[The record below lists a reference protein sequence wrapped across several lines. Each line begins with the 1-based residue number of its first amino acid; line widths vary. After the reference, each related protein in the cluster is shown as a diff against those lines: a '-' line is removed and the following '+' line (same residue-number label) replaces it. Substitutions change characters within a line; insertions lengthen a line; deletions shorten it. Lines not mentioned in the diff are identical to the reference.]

1 MLEVLDIPEAPADLG
16 PWLDRLIVSPDLAGA
31 VDDLSAIHGAT
42 EETLSVE
49 AAREWLGRDID
60 AVLERGLGAVENAR
74 LRGLLVR
81 PALLPAIQ
89 ELVFVDG
96 GEYWNRLVE
105 EASDATP
112 APRATQARPRWLFAL
127 APLAIAASIAAL
139 VAVEMRQDPGAG
151 GKGADSDLTVMRGTG
166 GDSKP
171 SVGAESQPWG
181 WSRTGLLNGAKDP
194 AAVTGLLADALEDWF
209 RVTSAADDSDL
220 PTLRLRMEELWAG
233 CEQAL
238 ALPLAGVAP
247 DVRQGIR
254 SQIALFQKRL
264 QALLRRLD
272 DDDPSGSQSLVAAD
286 LKRDVDGLVRETV
299 DALRR
304 LK

>member
-16 PWLDRLIVSPDLAGA
+16 SWLDRLVVSPDLAGA
-31 VDDLSAIHGAT
+31 VDDLAAIHGAT
-42 EETLSVE
+42 EESPSVE

-105 EASDATP
+105 ESSDATP
-112 APRATQARPRWLFAL
+112 VPRATQARPRWLFAL
-127 APLAIAASIAAL
+127 APLAIAASIAAF

-151 GKGADSDLTVMRGTG
+151 GKGAGSDRTVMRGTG

-181 WSRTGLLNGAKDP
+181 WSRTGLLDGANDP
-194 AAVTGLLADALEDWF
+194 AAVAGLLADAIEDWF
-209 RVTSAADDSDL
+209 RVTSAAGDSDL
-220 PTLRLRMEELWAG
+220 ATLRLRTEELWAG

-238 ALPLAGVAP
+238 ALPLASVAP

-254 SQIALFQKRL
+254 SQIALFQKQL

-272 DDDPSGSQSLVAAD
+272 DDDPTGSQSLVAAD

-299 DALRR
+299 DALRE
-304 LK
+304 L